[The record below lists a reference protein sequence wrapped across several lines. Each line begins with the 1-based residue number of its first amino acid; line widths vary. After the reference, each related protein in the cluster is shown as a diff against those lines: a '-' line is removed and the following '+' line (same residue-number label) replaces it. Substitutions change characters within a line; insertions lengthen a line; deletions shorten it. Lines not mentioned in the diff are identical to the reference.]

1 MAKKGLENFTDKVAK
16 DLIKKQSIRDEQRK
30 IREEYL
36 ENKYKEASDL
46 TNDIEVY
53 IESLNNIININPNVI
68 SIEEFIKRDI
78 QDVPKELLVPYT
90 KTIELS
96 LRKPTLLE
104 KISKK
109 SKQKYNLYIQQE
121 NEKYEKEYKLYEE
134 NENDSFPDRASL
146 YGEGRNDQS
155 GRFRSGPIPSETV
168 YFFLRTGS
176 FESSDAAGVFKS
188 SRSLSGQE
196 GFPFPDPSLYRKES
210 HGYEALCQKALSFF

>member
-90 KTIELS
+90 KPIELS

-109 SKQKYNLYIQQE
+109 SKQGFLLNLPSDRLESEGGVKMKNTKKNINYMKKMKIT
-121 NEKYEKEYKLYEE
+121 EKIKLKH
-134 NENDSFPDRASL
+134 
-146 YGEGRNDQS
+146 
-155 GRFRSGPIPSETV
+155 II
-168 YFFLRTGS
+168 
-176 FESSDAAGVFKS
+176 FK
-188 SRSLSGQE
+188 
-196 GFPFPDPSLYRKES
+196 
-210 HGYEALCQKALSFF
+210 

>member
-90 KTIELS
+90 KPIELS

-104 KISKK
+104 KISKNQNK
-109 SKQKYNLYIQQE
+109 NTTYIYNKKMKNTKKNINYMKKMKIT
-121 NEKYEKEYKLYEE
+121 EKIKLKH
-134 NENDSFPDRASL
+134 
-146 YGEGRNDQS
+146 
-155 GRFRSGPIPSETV
+155 II
-168 YFFLRTGS
+168 
-176 FESSDAAGVFKS
+176 FK
-188 SRSLSGQE
+188 
-196 GFPFPDPSLYRKES
+196 
-210 HGYEALCQKALSFF
+210 

>member
-90 KTIELS
+90 KPIELS

-104 KISKK
+104 KYLKNQNKNTTYIYNKK
-109 SKQKYNLYIQQE
+109 MKNTKKNINYMKKMKIT
-121 NEKYEKEYKLYEE
+121 EKIKLKH
-134 NENDSFPDRASL
+134 
-146 YGEGRNDQS
+146 
-155 GRFRSGPIPSETV
+155 II
-168 YFFLRTGS
+168 
-176 FESSDAAGVFKS
+176 FK
-188 SRSLSGQE
+188 
-196 GFPFPDPSLYRKES
+196 
-210 HGYEALCQKALSFF
+210 

>member
-90 KTIELS
+90 KPIELS

-104 KISKK
+104 KV
-109 SKQKYNLYIQQE
+109 
-121 NEKYEKEYKLYEE
+121 
-134 NENDSFPDRASL
+134 F
-146 YGEGRNDQS
+146 GRKINI
-155 GRFRSGPIPSETV
+155 RMR
-168 YFFLRTGS
+168 
-176 FESSDAAGVFKS
+176 
-188 SRSLSGQE
+188 E
-196 GFPFPDPSLYRKES
+196 GFFPFTEP
-210 HGYEALCQKALSFF
+210 GYEIDMECLVCGGKGCKVCNHNGWIEVMPGGVIHPNVLKSANLDPEEWTGFYINIGLDRLVMMRYGVDDVRLFHSADLRFLSQFK

>member
-90 KTIELS
+90 KPIELS

-104 KISKK
+104 KISKNTTYI
-109 SKQKYNLYIQQE
+109 YNKKMKNTKKNINYMKKMKIT
-121 NEKYEKEYKLYEE
+121 EKIKLK
-134 NENDSFPDRASL
+134 
-146 YGEGRNDQS
+146 
-155 GRFRSGPIPSETV
+155 PII
-168 YFFLRTGS
+168 
-176 FESSDAAGVFKS
+176 FKWKK
-188 SRSLSGQE
+188 L
-196 GFPFPDPSLYRKES
+196 
-210 HGYEALCQKALSFF
+210 

>member
-90 KTIELS
+90 KPIELS
-96 LRKPTLLE
+96 LRKPTYLKKYLKNQNKNTTYIYNKKMKNTKKNINYMKKMKITE
-104 KISKK
+104 KI
-109 SKQKYNLYIQQE
+109 
-121 NEKYEKEYKLYEE
+121 KLKH
-134 NENDSFPDRASL
+134 
-146 YGEGRNDQS
+146 
-155 GRFRSGPIPSETV
+155 II
-168 YFFLRTGS
+168 
-176 FESSDAAGVFKS
+176 FK
-188 SRSLSGQE
+188 
-196 GFPFPDPSLYRKES
+196 
-210 HGYEALCQKALSFF
+210 